1 MNVTDSFKST
11 FISRDTFSTILS
23 GSFKLSMPQWIH
35 KGHNSEIIQSQRTS
49 DPIPYNATANEMV
62 NILSTSLWPFNTIN
76 VTRSAANSQRGYIW
90 TVTFAA
96 KYAHYEVP
104 QMYPDLTD
112 LKGYGRDVKVYTPV
126 QGKAPVGGTFRLSFR
141 EHPGRHTTYGE
152 WATTTSAISWNATAY
167 EMKAALESLQ
177 TISTVDVKRTDGP
190 FARSYGWTVT
200 FKKVADFDQGIYP
213 YRDDPDLKQFS
224 YLADSVGNLVPLV
237 ANNTKLT
244 GTDSYIKIEAVYDST
259 DLSVDDD
266 LAHTD
271 TTYPSSHLEVERRAR
286 RGGHGQR
293 AGAAY
298 VFTRVEER
306 WPQEYKLIGTD
317 TDSYDRFGTSVSVS
331 GIRVAVGAPGAE
343 DYGQS
348 DQKTI
353 LCTASKGY
361 FTITFR
367 GQTTVP
373 IDASTA
379 SVKSFITDLENIM
392 SIGRIEPV
400 GFTKNSAIDMN
411 ALLCDDTNPKLLVLL
426 FVAKIKILF

>member
-1 MNVTDSFKST
+1 M
-11 FISRDTFSTILS
+11 
-23 GSFKLSMPQWIH
+23 
-35 KGHNSEIIQSQRTS
+35 
-49 DPIPYNATANEMV
+49 
-62 NILSTSLWPFNTIN
+62 
-76 VTRSAANSQRGYIW
+76 
-90 TVTFAA
+90 
-96 KYAHYEVP
+96 
-104 QMYPDLTD
+104 
-112 LKGYGRDVKVYTPV
+112 
-126 QGKAPVGGTFRLSFR
+126 
-141 EHPGRHTTYGE
+141 
-152 WATTTSAISWNATAY
+152 
-167 EMKAALESLQ
+167 
-177 TISTVDVKRTDGP
+177 
-190 FARSYGWTVT
+190 
-200 FKKVADFDQGIYP
+200 
-213 YRDDPDLKQFS
+213 KQFS

-266 LAHTD
+266 LAHTH

-343 DYGQS
+343 DYGRPIA
-348 DQKTI
+348 I
-353 LCTASKGY
+353 LCWHQGY

-367 GQTTVP
+367 GQTTVRCQHR
-373 IDASTA
+373 
-379 SVKSFITDLENIM
+379 VKSFIIDLENIV

-400 GFTKNSAIDMN
+400 G
-411 ALLCDDTNPKLLVLL
+411 L
-426 FVAKIKILF
+426 KILPST